1 MLLHCR
7 TWLCYDVNML
17 PRTVEYWLGKAE
29 EARTIAE
36 GMRSVDGRR
45 TMLDIASQYEM
56 LARQTRELDERCAPL
71 GGRTSDSP

>member
-7 TWLCYDVNML
+7 TWLCYEVNML

-29 EARTIAE
+29 EAKTIAE

-45 TMLDIASQYEM
+45 TMLDIASQYEA
-56 LARQTRELDERCAPL
+56 LARQTQELEEKCAPL
-71 GGRTSDSP
+71 SGSMSRSP